1 MIPVFGKKIAR
12 VMSLAFIVPSAM
24 AVGYGLGYL
33 LDWIFKTDYL
43 RTVFL
48 IIGVIS
54 GFYDLVREILK
65 FNRELDGEGD

>member
-1 MIPVFGKKIAR
+1 MIPVFSKKIAR
-12 VMSLAFIVPSAM
+12 ITSLAFIVPSAM

-33 LDWIFKTDYL
+33 LDWLFKTDYL

-48 IIGVIS
+48 IIGIIS

-65 FNRELDGEGD
+65 FNRELNGKGD